1 MSRES
6 GSLSGPSGDA
16 VGSWLMISCA
26 DALALCEGIGEAG
39 PGLSSVLLGVLEA
52 LARSRRMNKRK
63 KDVDPTTD

>member
-1 MSRES
+1 VFD
-6 GSLSGPSGDA
+6 GGDVEA
-16 VGSWLMISCA
+16 ELARVMA